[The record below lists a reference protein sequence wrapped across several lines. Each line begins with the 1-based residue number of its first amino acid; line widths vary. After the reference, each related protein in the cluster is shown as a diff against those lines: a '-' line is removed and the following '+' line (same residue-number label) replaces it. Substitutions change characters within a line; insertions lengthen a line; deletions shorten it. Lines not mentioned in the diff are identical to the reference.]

1 MYGKSFAESQKLFS
15 GLHLNWLAKYSDRI
29 NESKCSVKKRVFCL
43 TYVSADHSSLKLCKV
58 SVKSIKNISPA
69 LCSTAGFHKPWSPE
83 VFPVLEPEVQLAKQI
98 PESLALLCG
107 HEVSWGNIL
116 VCIFILEIDLKSN
129 ISIFWSILRMTVL
142 SLNLPMQFK
151 CSVFESSRRLH
162 LPWTV
167 QKQGGFFPPSSLPP
181 SLPSSPSPFLLS
193 FLPLHVWRDHILYQ
207 TLFQRPQT
215 LSLASAHTVL
225 MCTIR
230 RCNRCRWTV
239 WRFARGVR
247 VLGWFWER
255 ERGWASGCHTVSAFG
270 RAVLSLRRSKPAQRF
285 RRESWFSFHGTAS
298 VCQNNDG
305 IQGECVLFLVKIHG
319 RWIHFA
325 FMFIWVFYT

>member
-29 NESKCSVKKRVFCL
+29 NESKCSVKERVFCL
-43 TYVSADHSSLKLCKV
+43 TYVSAGHSSLKLCKV

-167 QKQGGFFPPSSLPP
+167 QKQGGFFPSILPASFP
-181 SLPSSPSPFLLS
+181 PFFPLPLPS
-193 FLPLHVWRDHILYQ
+193 FLPTITRMEGPHPLPNTVPVTSDTVPGL
-207 TLFQRPQT
+207 
-215 LSLASAHTVL
+215 SAHGLNVHNTQVQQVPVDCVTVCSRSEGFGVIL
-225 MCTIR
+225 REGTGVSFR
-230 RCNRCRWTV
+230 LSHSKRV
-239 WRFARGVR
+239 WQSRAESKEKQAGTAFPTR
-247 VLGWFWER
+247 VLIQFPWNCF
-255 ERGWASGCHTVSAFG
+255 C
-270 RAVLSLRRSKPAQRF
+270 LSK
-285 RRESWFSFHGTAS
+285 
-298 VCQNNDG
+298 
-305 IQGECVLFLVKIHG
+305 
-319 RWIHFA
+319 
-325 FMFIWVFYT
+325 